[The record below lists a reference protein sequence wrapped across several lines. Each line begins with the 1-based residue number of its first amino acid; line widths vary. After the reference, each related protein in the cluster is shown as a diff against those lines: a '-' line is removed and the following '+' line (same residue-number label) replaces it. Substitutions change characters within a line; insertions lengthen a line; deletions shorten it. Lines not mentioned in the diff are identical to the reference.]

1 MNYKCMPRLG
11 VAVRY
16 DFFQTLGEWIFQ
28 HDRAIEIQDFE
39 NRELLCGDPTPLI
52 EAYKD
57 ILDGYM
63 GDIGIHGPFIGFDIA
78 SGDKDVREIV
88 KKRLLQGL
96 EVAEALHATQM
107 VVHSPFSRW
116 HTQNNWN
123 FEFIRP
129 KLFEDAIDTL
139 TPALKRAEDI
149 GCTLVLENIND
160 VDPTDRRLLAETI
173 NSPRLQLSVDTG
185 HAQLVH
191 GSHNAP
197 PVDYFLKDAGAR
209 LAHVHLQDA
218 DGFADRHWVP
228 GEGNIMW
235 PSVFDA
241 IAALEHKPRLI
252 VEVFRNIHRIPAAVA
267 AFEARGLAC

>member
-1 MNYKCMPRLG
+1 MPRLG
-11 VAVRY
+11 VAVEY
-16 DFFQTLGEWIFQ
+16 DFFSTLGEWIFK
-28 HDRAIEIQDFE
+28 HDRNIEIQDFAKPKV
-39 NRELLCGDPTPLI
+39 LAGDTAPLI
-52 EAYKD
+52 EAYLD
-57 ILDGYM
+57 MLDGYM
-63 GDIGIHGPFIGFDIA
+63 GDIGIHGPFIGFDLA
-78 SGDKDVREIV
+78 SGDDEVREIV

-96 EVAEALHATQM
+96 EVAEALHATHM
-107 VVHSPFSRW
+107 VIHSPFTRW

-129 KLFEDAIDTL
+129 KLFEDAMEAL
-139 TPALKRAEDI
+139 APAIKRAEDI

-160 VDPTDRRLLAETI
+160 VDPTDRRLLAEAI
-173 NSPRLQLSVDTG
+173 NSPRLKLSVDTG

-197 PVDYFLKDAGAR
+197 PVDYFLKDAGDM

-228 GEGNIMW
+228 GEGSILW

-241 IAALEHKPRLI
+241 IAEMEKQPRLI
-252 VEVFRNIHRIPAAVA
+252 IEVFRNIHRIPAAVE
-267 AFEARGLAC
+267 AFKARGLAC